1 MWIVRMVRGTTFNG
15 SGLLAGMVRAPNQR
29 SRLDVLE
36 SHGLPNAFE
45 LPKLIGVVKTVNR
58 KVIHA
63 GPEVLTQGEDVAPD
77 SNQVPHS
84 CQKFLLLLAEA
95 EHQPRLAEY

>member
-1 MWIVRMVRGTTFNG
+1 MLDELGTG
-15 SGLLAGMVRAPNQR
+15 HVGHGMVGHEQIEVQR
-29 SRLDVLE
+29 GLGEGVPRL
-36 SHGLPNAFE
+36 HGVGEA
-45 LPKLIGVVKTVNR
+45 
-58 KVIHA
+58 
-63 GPEVLTQGEDVAPD
+63 EDVAPD